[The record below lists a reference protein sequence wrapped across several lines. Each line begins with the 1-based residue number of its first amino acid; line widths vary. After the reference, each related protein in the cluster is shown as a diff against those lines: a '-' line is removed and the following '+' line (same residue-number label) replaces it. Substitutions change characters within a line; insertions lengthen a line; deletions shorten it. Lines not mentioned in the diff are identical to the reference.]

1 MDKRI
6 NVVITEDH
14 NVTLEGIK
22 FLLSTMDFVNVVGDA
37 GNGRDL
43 FALLGRIPPPD
54 VILMDIRLPDG
65 SGIDFTRQ
73 ISTGYPSVK
82 VVALTMHDEEAY
94 IVNMLQAGAAGY
106 VLKNTT
112 RDELRRCL
120 ETVVAGRPYF
130 GSKVAEVVLAKYMAA
145 AKEKPKDDASEGS
158 RSVSPDVLSKREIE
172 ILKLVGQ
179 ELTTQ
184 QIADKLFISPRT
196 VENHRSKIMQ
206 KLDVKSTVG
215 LIKYALKHGLIQ

>member
-1 MDKRI
+1 MNRRI
-6 NVVITEDH
+6 RIVITEDH

-22 FLLSTMDFVNVVGDA
+22 FLISTMNVADVVGDA
-37 GNGRDL
+37 ANGREL
-43 FALLGRIPPPD
+43 FALLERIPPPD

-73 ISTGYPSVK
+73 ILEKYPSVR
-82 VVALTMHDEEAY
+82 VVALSMHDEEAY

-112 RDELRRCL
+112 RDELKRCI
-120 ETVVAGRPYF
+120 EVVASGQPYF
-130 GSKVAEVVLAKYMAA
+130 GTKIAEVVLAKYMTSR
-145 AKEKPKDDASEGS
+145 KDDATDAGYSA
-158 RSVSPDVLSKREIE
+158 VSPDVLSKREIE

-184 QIADKLFISPRT
+184 QIAEKLFISPRT

-206 KLDVKSTVG
+206 KLDVKTTVG
-215 LIKYALKHGLIQ
+215 LIKYALKNGLID

>member
-1 MDKRI
+1 MNKRI
-6 NVVITEDH
+6 SIVITEDH

-22 FLLSTMDFVNVVGDA
+22 FLITTMNFADIVGDA
-37 GNGRDL
+37 TSGREL
-43 FALLGRIPPPD
+43 FTLLERIPPPD

-73 ISTGYPSVK
+73 VLEKHPTVR
-82 VVALTMHDEEAY
+82 VVALSMHDEEAY

-112 RDELRRCL
+112 QEELKRCI
-120 ETVVAGRPYF
+120 ETVASGKPYF
-130 GSKVAEVVLAKYMAA
+130 GAKIAEVVLAKYMAG
-145 AKEKPKDDASEGS
+145 AKEEGAETGS
-158 RSVSPDVLSKREIE
+158 HVSPDSLSKREIE

-179 ELTTQ
+179 EFTTQ
-184 QIADKLFISPRT
+184 QIAYKLFISPRT

-206 KLDVKSTVG
+206 KLDVKTTVG
-215 LIKYALKHGLIQ
+215 LIKYALKNGLID